1 MVFSFNLSKTSHC
14 DIICTLSQSLEYAL
28 SVYIKS
34 NRVAI
39 RGFHLHLSFPLPS
52 LANTR
57 MTTTTTATI
66 LNSLPIE
73 IIELIS
79 INTSTQDL
87 LEVILVSKSW
97 YHFFYNF
104 IYRSLAIDGYDKQ
117 QRILSAFYTG
127 KLPGHYVKALTLQK
141 IDLSEYDTSHLTK
154 LFPEVDTL
162 ALDWNIWAS
171 SLQFNAH
178 FDSEAP
184 ISYIH
189 PPQGLPPAVAQ
200 LFSYYGAHNLRHLT
214 IDAVNQD
221 STDIWSILASCPR
234 LKTLKLLNLN
244 HGHIITLGYLETIH
258 QLCPHLVDLTIKC
271 TRSDPNPAL
280 LPQFSE
286 HQGRIVLTPSVLESF
301 SLASKSG
308 SAKWPYWLP
317 YFSAKYPHLQHIQF
331 KHCGLGKD
339 GGGNQAIPDQV
350 FTLFTHGCRLL
361 KSIRWNNIIV
371 QHDQQ
376 KGLFSLCDQH
386 HQKQQKQPF
395 SHLERIEAYEN
406 FQIPGSI
413 QLSPLVQRG
422 SLISSLLTS
431 LTIGQPPANVT
442 TAQVLEAIGHC
453 RNLVSLKVQ
462 ECFVDPEM
470 AYSMDDILTHC
481 KSLQT
486 LYVKDV
492 HLIAAA
498 TACISATSNHPLKKL
513 KLKRASFNEGV
524 FDAISRACPALDHV
538 ELLGCFQRDRRDQVR
553 ILLPRQELT
562 TLKIQGLRTR
572 RYYAGCRIRFFQVN
586 QSWHY
591 MSQYDIRS
599 HPVGQKMAFQKY
611 RNMEFAHTLD
621 RLDDRDIQELKSL
634 VTTETLKAWDIE
646 AVKRNLQTPNTCLDA
661 SFWDPENLYYSGF
674 VKIEFKSVQH
684 LLINNK
690 LLLVE

>member
-1 MVFSFNLSKTSHC
+1 M
-14 DIICTLSQSLEYAL
+14 
-28 SVYIKS
+28 
-34 NRVAI
+34 
-39 RGFHLHLSFPLPS
+39 
-52 LANTR
+52 
-57 MTTTTTATI
+57 TTATI

-79 INTSTQDL
+79 INTTTQDL

-104 IYRSLAIDGYDKQ
+104 IYRSLAIDNYDKQ

-127 KLPGHYVKALTLQK
+127 KLPGHYVKALTLQD
-141 IDLSEYDTSHLTK
+141 IDLSEYDTSHLAK

-162 ALDWNIWAS
+162 VLDWSIWS
-171 SLQFNAH
+171 LLQFNTH

-189 PPQGLPPAVAQ
+189 PPQGLPPSIAQ
-200 LFSYYGAHNLRHLT
+200 LFSYYGSHNLRHLT
-214 IDAVNQD
+214 IDAAHQD
-221 STDIWSILASCPR
+221 STDVWSILASCPR

-244 HGHIITLGYLETIH
+244 HEHIITLGYLETIH

-286 HQGRIVLTPSVLESF
+286 NQGRIVLTPSVLESF

-317 YFSAKYPHLQHIQF
+317 YFSAKYPYLQHIQF

-339 GGGNQAIPDQV
+339 GGGNQIIPDQV
-350 FTLFTHGCRLL
+350 FTLFTHGCRQV
-361 KSIRWNNIIV
+361 KSIRWSNIIV

-395 SHLERIEAYEN
+395 LHLERIEAYEN

-413 QLSPLVQRG
+413 KLSPLVQRD
-422 SLISSLLTS
+422 SLMSDLLTS
-431 LTIGQPPANVT
+431 LTIGQPPADVT

-453 RNLVSLKVQ
+453 RNLVSLKIQ
-462 ECFVDPEM
+462 ECFVDPEV
-470 AYSMDDILTHC
+470 AYGMDDVLTYC
-481 KSLQT
+481 TSLQT

-492 HLIAAA
+492 HLVA
-498 TACISATSNHPLKKL
+498 TAASNSRIANHPLKKL
-513 KLKRASFNEGV
+513 KLKRTSFNEGV
-524 FDAISRACPALDHV
+524 FDVISRACPKLDHV

-586 QSWHY
+586 QSWYY
-591 MSQYDIRS
+591 MSQYDIRA
-599 HPVGQKMAFQKY
+599 HPVGQKIAFQKY

-674 VKIEFKSVQH
+674 VKIEFKSVQR

-690 LLLVE
+690 LLLR